1 MRGPHAGMKRDGE
14 TVQRRYTGVTAAV
27 AALGLTATL
36 SGCGTDGGSGGVTL
50 KLVAADYGTG
60 AENTSKKYWDD
71 LVTTFEKTHPGIK
84 VDVTVHSWKDV
95 DREVADMVKRDEA
108 PDIAQIG
115 AYADYAKAGKLYR
128 ANEMLAIRT
137 ESNFLPSLS
146 EAGKVGSAL
155 YGLPFVASTRLLFY
169 NKGLF
174 AEAGID
180 APQTWDDIGAD
191 AEKLKKSGVTY
202 PFALPLGQEESQ
214 AETLMWLLSGGGG
227 YTDDSGT
234 YAIDSAA
241 NVETFQWLRDD
252 LVGKGLTGPV
262 APGKLDRAKAFEA
275 FTKGDVGM
283 LNGHPTLMQDAEK
296 KGVEVGMVPLPG
308 PDGPT
313 EGSMGVADWM
323 MGFKQNGHRKEI
335 GTFLDFAY
343 EDTNVLAF
351 ADAYDLL
358 PVTGSASA
366 RMEAD
371 RKQKKLHDFVA
382 ALPNSQLYPFGKT
395 SWAQVSEAVKEKIGS
410 AVEPGGNPE
419 TVLGNIASVAREAES
434 AE

>member
-1 MRGPHAGMKRDGE
+1 M
-14 TVQRRYTGVTAAV
+14 
-27 AALGLTATL
+27 TATL
-36 SGCGTDGGSGGVTL
+36 SGCGSESGSGDVTL

-60 AENTSKKYWDD
+60 AENSSEKYWNG
-71 LVTTFEKTHPGIK
+71 LAQKFEADNPGID
-84 VDVTVHSWKDV
+84 VDVHVYSWKDV
-95 DREVADMVKRDEA
+95 DRKVAEMVKAGQA

-115 AYADYAKAGKLYR
+115 AYADYAKAGKLYS
-128 ANEMLAIRT
+128 ADEMLAIRT
-137 ESNFLPSLS
+137 ASNFLPSLS
-146 EAGKVGSAL
+146 DAGKVEGTV

-174 AEAGID
+174 SKAGID
-180 APQTWDDIGAD
+180 APQTWDDIRSD
-191 AEKLKKSGVTY
+191 ASVLKARGVTY

-227 YTDDSGT
+227 YTDEVGNYDINSP
-234 YAIDSAA
+234 A
-241 NVETFQWLRDD
+241 NIETLEWLRDD

-262 APGKLDRAKAFEA
+262 APGELDRAKAFEA
-275 FTKGDVGM
+275 FTDGEVGM

-308 PDGPT
+308 PEGPT

-323 MGFKQNGHRKEI
+323 MGFKQNGHRVEI
-335 GTFLDFAY
+335 GKFLDFAY
-343 EDTNVLAF
+343 DDENVLAF
-351 ADAYDLL
+351 ADRYDLL

-366 RMEAD
+366 AMEAD
-371 RKQKKLHDFVA
+371 DKHKALHEFLQ

-395 SWAQVSEAVKEKIGS
+395 SWAQVSEAIKGDIGS
-410 AVEPGGNPE
+410 AVEPNGTPE
-419 TVLGNIASVAREAES
+419 SVLNSIATRAREAES